1 METFNLKFVSNV
13 FSITFALQIMDQ
25 LSKIL
30 DKAEELFF
38 RVGIKSITM
47 DDIARELGMS
57 KKTVYLSVDNKKDL
71 VEKVM
76 QRFIEKEACFVQE
89 IELEK
94 MNAIDIIVEIIKHVH
109 KSLGNLPTSAIYDLQ
124 KYYPKSWKLFNGFK
138 NKFIFET
145 MELIIKKGKDEALFR
160 ANINEKL
167 IAKFY
172 LISIE
177 GTLNPVNFPSNE
189 FNFKETYLE
198 YIVYH
203 LHGLVSDEG
212 KKYLKT
218 INLNNE

>member
-1 METFNLKFVSNV
+1 MFPSF
-13 FSITFALQIMDQ
+13 FAFTFALFFMEQ

-30 DKAEELFF
+30 NKAEELFF

-76 QRFIEKEACFVQE
+76 QRYIEKETSFFQDMPVSQ
-89 IELEK
+89 

-109 KSLGNLPTSAIYDLQ
+109 QSLGNVPLSAIHDLQ
-124 KYYPKSWKLFNGFK
+124 KYYPKSWKIFSGFK
-138 NKFIFET
+138 TKYIYES
-145 MELIIKKGKDEALFR
+145 MEAIIKKGKEEKIFR

-177 GTLNPVNFPSNE
+177 ASLNPINFPSNE
-189 FNFKETYLE
+189 FNFKETYIE
-198 YIVYH
+198 YVIYH

-218 INLNNE
+218 IKLNHE